1 MKKNQSIIKEVV
13 EEMGGTIEKIIPE
26 RKYFCININNEKI
39 FISRKFE
46 IASDFISGKMLTEH
60 KDLTY
65 VVLKKNNLPTPKS
78 VCFYKKTLTSVNTEK
93 KLSSLSYPIAIKDSN
108 GSNSKGV
115 FINIKN
121 ISEAKKIILREI
133 DKFKFLIAQE
143 MIFGKEYRVLIL
155 GNEAVGVLE
164 MIPPR
169 ISGDGKNTIRKLIK
183 KKQIKNFEKTEFD
196 STLNNILKDQR
207 VSLDTILKKEQRIF
221 IKGNS
226 CLSEGGE
233 TKDATE
239 SIHPEIKKICVQAAK
254 ATGRNL
260 AGIDLICD
268 DIATHPSKQIISI
281 LEVNGKPDICI
292 HYNPTY
298 GKTQN
303 VVKKIIYYI
312 LKLKTV
318 SNL

>member
-26 RKYFCININNEKI
+26 RKYVCININNERI

-46 IASDFISGKMLTEH
+46 IASDFISGKMLTAH

-65 VVLKKNNLPTPKS
+65 VVLKKNNLPTPNS
-78 VCFYKKTLTSVNTEK
+78 VCFYKKTLTSTDTEK
-93 KLSSLSYPIAIKDSN
+93 KLSSLSYPIVIKDSN

-121 ISEAKKIILREI
+121 ISEAKKIIFREI

-155 GNEAVGVLE
+155 GNEAIGVLE

-169 ISGDGKNTIRKLIK
+169 ISGDGKNTIRELIK
-183 KKQIKNFEKTEFD
+183 KKQIKNLEKTNLD
-196 STLNNILKDQR
+196 SILNNILKDQK
-207 VSLDTILKKEQRIF
+207 VNLDTILEEGRAVL
-221 IKGNS
+221 IKGIS
-226 CLSEGGE
+226 CLAEGGE
-233 TKDATE
+233 TRDTTE
-239 SIHPEIKKICVQAAK
+239 LIHPEIKKICIQTAR
-254 ATGRNL
+254 ATGRSL

-268 DIATHPSKQIISI
+268 DIAMHPNKQTVSI
-281 LEVNGKPDICI
+281 LEVNGKPDVYI
-292 HYNPTY
+292 HYNPTH
-298 GKTQN
+298 GETQN

-312 LKLKTV
+312 LKLKTI
-318 SNL
+318 SNS